1 MDWGCQCEASPL
13 RVRRLALSHSVA
25 GVAQVPQFPPPA
37 APRPGAAVGRQG
49 VRDYEPAHLVLGEVF
64 LCGSWT
70 AQGPIGCRPGRYRA
84 SVGYHSEPG
93 VLCYY
98 GGSGCLCPCSTGGC
112 LSLLPVWG
120 LRRPNVVALGYL
132 VRLSRSAR

>member
-93 VLCYY
+93 VLRYY
-98 GGSGCLCPCSTGGC
+98 GGSGCLCPCGSGPYQCGVASAQCGGIG
-112 LSLLPVWG
+112 SPG
-120 LRRPNVVALGYL
+120 AVVPQYQ
-132 VRLSRSAR
+132 VTV